1 MRLTEKTIKNA
12 PPGERPYKL
21 FDGGGLHL
29 FITPRGGKYWRYRYR
44 FDGQDCTLSLGVYP
58 KVRLKQARQ
67 LHRDA
72 QSLLAQDTD
81 PHRHKQKRKQ
91 AEKQQDNFEKVAR
104 EWYAHQRPA
113 WKNEKHAWQVIH
125 TLEQYVFPHIGSK
138 AVSEVQ
144 PPAIVSILN
153 RLADRPETRTR
164 VKQRISAVFAFA
176 IQTGRATLNP
186 ALSAP
191 KTVRSAQNR
200 VRHQPS
206 LPAAE
211 IPTFFQCLD
220 NYPNRKTALA
230 LRLLILT
237 LTRSGEVRLGQWAE
251 LNGDQWHIPAE
262 RMKMGIAHVVPLSD
276 WALAT
281 LDELRALN
289 RYNSPYFITGN
300 RNQPLSDTTLSLA
313 MKRMGYGGRAVP
325 HGFRAMGSSILNE
338 SGQWNPDAIERQ
350 LAHREGNQVR
360 AAYNRAEYL
369 EERQRMMQWYADYLR
384 AQISSGG

>member
-1 MRLTEKTIKNA
+1 M
-12 PPGERPYKL
+12 
-21 FDGGGLHL
+21 
-29 FITPRGGKYWRYRYR
+29 
-44 FDGQDCTLSLGVYP
+44 
-58 KVRLKQARQ
+58 
-67 LHRDA
+67 
-72 QSLLAQDTD
+72 
-81 PHRHKQKRKQ
+81 
-91 AEKQQDNFEKVAR
+91 
-104 EWYAHQRPA
+104 
-113 WKNEKHAWQVIH
+113 
-125 TLEQYVFPHIGSK
+125 
-138 AVSEVQ
+138 
-144 PPAIVSILN
+144 
-153 RLADRPETRTR
+153 
-164 VKQRISAVFAFA
+164 
-176 IQTGRATLNP
+176 
-186 ALSAP
+186 
-191 KTVRSAQNR
+191 
-200 VRHQPS
+200 
-206 LPAAE
+206 PAAE
-211 IPTFFQCLD
+211 IPTFFQRLER
-220 NYPNRKTALA
+220 YPNRKTALA

-251 LNGDQWHIPAE
+251 LHGDQWHIPAE
-262 RMKMGIAHVVPLSD
+262 RMKMGIAHMVPLSD